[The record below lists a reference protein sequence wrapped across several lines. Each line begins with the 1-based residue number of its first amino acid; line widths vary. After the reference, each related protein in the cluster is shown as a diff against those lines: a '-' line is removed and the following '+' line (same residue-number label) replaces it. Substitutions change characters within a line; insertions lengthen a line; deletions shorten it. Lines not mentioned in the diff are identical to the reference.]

1 MPFNSLRVAGPAALC
16 ALALAAPAHAD
27 DDAVTHWNDV
37 ATQAIVGT
45 AGKGTPEAFLYLA
58 FVQQAVDDAV
68 VSAQGGRAPY
78 APTVPAAPGASAEA
92 AAAAAAHRVLAT
104 YLPDQQAALDAAYAA
119 SLAAEPPGAPRSAGV
134 LVGEQ
139 AAAQIVSARVGDGRD
154 APVTF
159 TPAPAPGVWRPT
171 PPALAPALTPWLAK
185 VRPLLLRRPSQ
196 FRPGPPPALSSA
208 LYAYDLRETE
218 RLGGADST
226 DRTPAQTEIA
236 RFWSEPT
243 AAQYQRALR
252 GYAAGRDIAGEAR
265 LLATV
270 DVTAADALI
279 ACWDA
284 KYAYG
289 FWRPVSAIGHGWQP
303 LLVTP
308 NHPEY
313 PSAHGC
319 TTAAV
324 AEALAKLSGTRR
336 IGLTVTSTVTGTT
349 QRFATADDLERQ
361 IVDARVWGGLHFRN
375 SVRVGER
382 LGRAVAG
389 FDLRK
394 ETYR

>member
-1 MPFNSLRVAGPAALC
+1 MPFLSLRVAVLATLG
-16 ALALAAPAHAD
+16 ALACAAPARAD
-27 DDAVTHWNDV
+27 DVVTHWNDV
-37 ATQAIVGT
+37 ATQAIVGG

-68 VSAQGGRAPY
+68 VSAQGGHAPY
-78 APTVPAAPGASAEA
+78 APTVPAPAGASAEA

-104 YLPDQQAALDAAYAA
+104 YLPAQQPALDAAYAA
-119 SLAAEPPGAPRSAGV
+119 SLAAVPDQTARSGGV

-139 AAAQIVSARVGDGRD
+139 AAAQIVAQRVGDGRD
-154 APVTF
+154 APATF
-159 TPAPAPGVWRPT
+159 TPPPAPGVWQPT
-171 PPALAPALTPWLAK
+171 PPAMAPALTPWLAK

-208 LYAYDLRETE
+208 LYAYDLRLTE
-218 RLGGADST
+218 RLGGADSS
-226 DRTPAQTEIA
+226 DRTPEQTEIA
-236 RFWSEPT
+236 RFWSEAT

-252 GYAAGRDIAGEAR
+252 DYVAGSSTSRAAR

-270 DVTAADALI
+270 DVTTADALI

-289 FWRPVSAIGHGWQP
+289 FWRPVTAIPGWQP

-324 AEALAKLSGTRR
+324 AETLARLAGSRR
-336 IGLTVTSTVTGTT
+336 IGLTVSSTVTGTT

-382 LGRAVAG
+382 LGRAVAA

-394 ETYR
+394 ETSR

>member
-1 MPFNSLRVAGPAALC
+1 
-16 ALALAAPAHAD
+16 
-27 DDAVTHWNDV
+27 
-37 ATQAIVGT
+37 
-45 AGKGTPEAFLYLA
+45 
-58 FVQQAVDDAV
+58 
-68 VSAQGGRAPY
+68 
-78 APTVPAAPGASAEA
+78 
-92 AAAAAAHRVLAT
+92 
-104 YLPDQQAALDAAYAA
+104 
-119 SLAAEPPGAPRSAGV
+119 V

>member
-1 MPFNSLRVAGPAALC
+1 MPFISLRAAGLAALC
-16 ALALAAPAHAD
+16 ALACAAPANA

-37 ATQAIVGT
+37 ATQAIAGT

-68 VSAQGGRAPY
+68 VSAQGGHAPY
-78 APTVPAAPGASAEA
+78 APTVPAPAGASAEA

-104 YLPDQQAALDAAYAA
+104 YLPDQQASLDAAYAA
-119 SLAAEPPGAPRSAGV
+119 SLAAEPAGAARAAGV

-159 TPAPAPGVWRPT
+159 SPPPAPGVWRPT
-171 PPALAPALTPWLAK
+171 PPALLPALTPWMGR
-185 VRPLLLRRPSQ
+185 VRPLLLRRPDQ
-196 FRPGPPPALSSA
+196 FRPGPPPALSSPQYTA
-208 LYAYDLRETE
+208 DLRLTQ
-218 RLGGADST
+218 RLGGVDSAA
-226 DRTPAQTEIA
+226 RTPEQTEIA

-252 GYAAGRDIAGEAR
+252 GYAAGRDIADAAR
-265 LLATV
+265 LFATV

-279 ACWDA
+279 ACFDA
-284 KYAYG
+284 KYTYG
-289 FWRPVSAIGHGWQP
+289 FWRPVTALPGWQP

-324 AEALAKLSGTRR
+324 AEALAKFAGTRR
-336 IGLTVTSTVTGTT
+336 IGLTVTSTVTGTS
-349 QRFATADDLERQ
+349 QRFATAGDLDRQ

-382 LGRAVAG
+382 LGRAVAAY
-389 FDLRK
+389 DLR
-394 ETYR
+394 EGPSR